1 MSARSERFP
10 VWWQLS
16 PAAQGEIASH
26 AADRARQL
34 EQRLHAFVKIE
45 DASSRASRTGP
56 LAAMPYAVKDMFAAP
71 GHDPDCGL
79 ASPGNLL
86 LDGDADVLSRLDAAG
101 ACRIGFTRMTEL
113 AYEPSG
119 FNAVTEYA
127 RNPWN
132 LDFIPGGSSSGS
144 AVAVASGSVVFAV
157 GSDTGGSIRV
167 PAHCCG
173 VTGWKPTW
181 GSVSVAGALPLAPF
195 LDSVGLLARSALELA
210 PVAEAIS
217 ANAHPRTAIERIV
230 VLRDA
235 VNEAED
241 AIRSG
246 CDDGIEAL
254 RASGAAVSYV
264 DGLSAIQAI
273 DVYALRVMQGE
284 ALRTHA
290 GRLDDPAIDAV
301 LRTRLLKGHEIDEAM
316 LFASRAARA
325 RLAEDFEERILGKA
339 DAAVLPV
346 MPIRTPPFS
355 EVDPSS
361 PSFSARRLYALSS
374 YCRFVNMLGFPAIA
388 FPVGF
393 DNRGMPVGL
402 QMVAR
407 PGRDGDLIALAAKM
421 QEKTGWHG
429 RIPAAIRDLV
439 DA

>member
-1 MSARSERFP
+1 
-10 VWWQLS
+10 
-16 PAAQGEIASH
+16 
-26 AADRARQL
+26 
-34 EQRLHAFVKIE
+34 
-45 DASSRASRTGP
+45 
-56 LAAMPYAVKDMFAAP
+56 
-71 GHDPDCGL
+71 
-79 ASPGNLL
+79 
-86 LDGDADVLSRLDAAG
+86 
-101 ACRIGFTRMTEL
+101 
-113 AYEPSG
+113 
-119 FNAVTEYA
+119 
-127 RNPWN
+127 
-132 LDFIPGGSSSGS
+132 
-144 AVAVASGSVVFAV
+144 
-157 GSDTGGSIRV
+157 
-167 PAHCCG
+167 
-173 VTGWKPTW
+173 
-181 GSVSVAGALPLAPF
+181 
-195 LDSVGLLARSALELA
+195 
-210 PVAEAIS
+210 
-217 ANAHPRTAIERIV
+217 
-230 VLRDA
+230 
-235 VNEAED
+235 
-241 AIRSG
+241 
-246 CDDGIEAL
+246 
-254 RASGAAVSYV
+254 
-264 DGLSAIQAI
+264 
-273 DVYALRVMQGE
+273 MQGE

-316 LFASRAARA
+316 LSASRAARA

-374 YCRFVNMLGFPAIA
+374 YSRFVNMLGFPAIA